1 MRQRLGVHMSST
13 DVERPAVEL
22 EPPVVDL
29 EPGDSE
35 RFSHYAKKE
44 DITRAYIEGTPV
56 IALCGKVWV
65 PNRDPSRFPLCPE
78 CKRLFGLGPNGRMR
92 EWADRR

>member
-1 MRQRLGVHMSST
+1 MSST
-13 DVERPAVEL
+13 DLERPAVEL

-65 PNRDPSRFPLCPE
+65 PNRDPSRFPLCSE

>member
-1 MRQRLGVHMSST
+1 MNGTEL
-13 DVERPAVEL
+13 ERPAVEL

-35 RFSHYAKKE
+35 RFSHYAKKG
-44 DITRAYIEGTPV
+44 DITRAYIEGTSV

-92 EWADRR
+92 EWTDRH

>member
-1 MRQRLGVHMSST
+1 MTVYDDRMSST
-13 DVERPAVEL
+13 ELDRPAV
-22 EPPVVDL
+22 DM

-78 CKRLFGLGPNGRMR
+78 CKRLFDLGLDGRRR
-92 EWADRR
+92 EWADRANRS

>member
-1 MRQRLGVHMSST
+1 MLPRDGVRMSKT
-13 DVERPAVEL
+13 EL
-22 EPPVVDL
+22 EPPAVDL

-35 RFSHYAKKE
+35 RFSHYARTE

-78 CKRLFGLGPNGRMR
+78 CKRLFDLGPAGRMR
-92 EWADRR
+92 EWTERR